1 MPGIFDEENRAEVD
15 SCGVRGVWT
24 AGAELDD
31 RARNAGDVGQKRLV
45 EGRFVVWA

>member
-15 SCGVRGVWT
+15 SCGIGGVWT
-24 AGAELDD
+24 AGAALDD
-31 RARNAGDVGQKRLV
+31 RARNAGEVGQNRLV